1 MKPTQIAIYGAGGFA
16 RTVAWHVRAC
26 NRQEQKYK
34 IVCLISDV
42 PNEHG
47 KIIHEIPVLSFEEAF
62 ERYPLARVVRAIG
75 NPKAS
80 ESIMD
85 KAAAKG
91 FDFETIIHPNVEMS
105 EYVKIGTGTVILA
118 GSIISTNINIG
129 KHVQINLDCTIGHDA
144 IIEDFSTI
152 APGVHISGW
161 VHLGKRVRIGTGAV
175 VIDGSPEERI
185 HIGDDAIIGAG
196 ACVTDSIPSGST
208 VVGVPAR
215 PINRRS
221 DRP

>member
-16 RTVAWHVRAC
+16 RTVAWHVRAS
-26 NRQEQKYK
+26 NRQEQKYE

-42 PNEHG
+42 PNEHH
-47 KIIHEIPVLSFEEAF
+47 KIIHEIPVLNLDDAY

-80 ESIMD
+80 EGIMD

-105 EYVKIGTGTVILA
+105 EYVKIGAGTVILV

-161 VHLGKRVRIGTGAV
+161 VHLGKRVRIGTGAI
-175 VIDGSPEERI
+175 VIDGSPEKRI
-185 HIGDDAIIGAG
+185 SIGDDAIIGAG
-196 ACVTDSIPSGST
+196 ACVTKSIPSGLT
-208 VVGVPAR
+208 VVGVPAK
-215 PINRRS
+215 PINRS
-221 DRP
+221 SAKQ

>member
-1 MKPTQIAIYGAGGFA
+1 MTPTQIAIYGAGGFA

-26 NRQEQKYK
+26 NRQKQKYE

-47 KIIHEIPVLSFEEAF
+47 KIIHEIPVLSLDEAY

-80 ESIMD
+80 EGIMD

-105 EYVKIGTGTVILA
+105 EYVEIGIGTVILA

-129 KHVQINLDCTIGHDA
+129 KHVQINLNCTIGHDA
-144 IIEDFSTI
+144 IFEDFSTI

-175 VIDGSPEERI
+175 VIDGSPEERLT
-185 HIGDDAIIGAG
+185 IGDDVTIGAG
-196 ACVTDSIPSGST
+196 ACVTQSIPSGLT
-208 VVGVPAR
+208 VVGVPAK
-215 PINRRS
+215 PINRR
-221 DRP
+221 PAKP

>member
-26 NRQEQKYK
+26 NRQEQKYE

-47 KIIHEIPVLSFEEAF
+47 KIIHEIPVLNLDEAY
-62 ERYPLARVVRAIG
+62 ERYPLARVVRGIG
-75 NPKAS
+75 VPKDS

-85 KAAAKG
+85 KAATKG
-91 FDFETIIHPNVEMS
+91 FGFETIIHPNVEMS
-105 EYVKIGTGTVILA
+105 EYVTIGSGTVILA

-129 KHVQINLDCTIGHDA
+129 KHVQINLACTIGHDA
-144 IIEDFSTI
+144 IIEDFSTT

-161 VHLGKRVRIGTGAV
+161 VHLGKRVYIGTGAV
-175 VIDGSPEERI
+175 IKDGSREERI
-185 HIGDDAIIGAG
+185 SIGDDVIIGAG
-196 ACVTDSIPSGST
+196 ACVTKSIPSGLT
-208 VVGVPAR
+208 VVGVPAK
-215 PINRRS
+215 PINQRYGKQ
-221 DRP
+221 

>member
-1 MKPTQIAIYGAGGFA
+1 MTTTQIAIYGAGGFA

-26 NRQEQKYK
+26 NKQKQKYE

-47 KIIHEIPVLSFEEAF
+47 KIIHEIPVLSLDEAY

-80 ESIMD
+80 EGIMD

-105 EYVKIGTGTVILA
+105 EYVKIGAGTVILV
-118 GSIISTNINIG
+118 GSIISTNIDIG

-161 VHLGKRVRIGTGAV
+161 VHLGKRVRIGTGAI

-185 HIGDDAIIGAG
+185 SIGDDVIIGAG
-196 ACVTDSIPSGST
+196 ACVTKSIPSGLT
-208 VVGVPAR
+208 AVGVPAR
-215 PINRRS
+215 PINRR
-221 DRP
+221 PGKQ